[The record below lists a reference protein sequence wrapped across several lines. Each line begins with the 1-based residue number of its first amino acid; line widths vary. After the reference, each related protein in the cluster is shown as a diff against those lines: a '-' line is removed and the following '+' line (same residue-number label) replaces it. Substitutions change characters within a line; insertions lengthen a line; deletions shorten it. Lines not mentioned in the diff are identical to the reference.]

1 MLDSPRLNHPSSRLQ
16 VLDDVFVRVLHV
28 LTREVRHL
36 LGELAHP
43 VQGTD
48 DLPVLLDDALGQ
60 ADPVVVLSKVRSL
73 WRM

>member
-1 MLDSPRLNHPSSRLQ
+1 MLDSPRLDHPSSPLQ

-28 LTREVRHL
+28 LTHEVRDL
-36 LGELAHP
+36 LRELAHP

-48 DLPVLLDDALGQ
+48 HLPVLLDDALGQ